1 MNMATDTTPI
11 AVRFD
16 NDLVALIEEYSKGQQ
31 ITKTDFIREAVL
43 EKLEDMYD
51 IAMAD
56 KAYQEWVENGK
67 KTYSFEEVMKRYG

>member
-1 MNMATDTTPI
+1 MATATTPI

-16 NDLVALIEEYSKGQQ
+16 NDLVDLIEEYAAGHQ
-31 ITKTDFIREAVL
+31 ITKTDFIRDAVL

-56 KAYQEWVENGK
+56 KAYQKWVEGGK
-67 KTYSFEEVMKRYG
+67 KTYSFEEAMKRYG

>member
-1 MNMATDTTPI
+1 MATATTPI

-16 NDLVALIEEYSKGQQ
+16 NDLVELIEEYAEGEQ

-56 KAYQEWVENGK
+56 KAHKEWVENGK
-67 KTYSFEEVMKRYG
+67 KTYSFEEAMKRYG

>member
-1 MNMATDTTPI
+1 MATATTPI

-16 NDLVALIEEYSKGQQ
+16 NDLVDLIEEYAEGHQ
-31 ITKTDFIREAVL
+31 ITKTDFIRDAVL

-56 KAYQEWVENGK
+56 KAYQKWVEEGK
-67 KTYSFEEVMKRYG
+67 KTYSFEEAMRRYG